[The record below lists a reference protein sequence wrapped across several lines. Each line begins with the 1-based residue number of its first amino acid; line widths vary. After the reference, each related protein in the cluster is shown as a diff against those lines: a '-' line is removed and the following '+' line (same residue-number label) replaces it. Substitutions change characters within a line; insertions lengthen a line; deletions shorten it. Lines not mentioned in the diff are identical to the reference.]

1 MNSEDV
7 ELRNNLSEVMY
18 DLSTHLYN
26 ASRAALQMAELL
38 EVTDGEIKQRK
49 VKTSLRDD
57 AIDNLLKKE
66 GYTW

>member
-7 ELRNNLSEVMY
+7 RLRNDLAEVMY
-18 DLSTHLYN
+18 ELARYLNS
-26 ASRAALQMAELL
+26 ASHAARQMGEMLEL
-38 EVTDGEIKQRK
+38 TDGELKQRK

-57 AIDNLLKKE
+57 AIDDLLKKE

>member
-1 MNSEDV
+1 MNSEELKLRMQLADV
-7 ELRNNLSEVMY
+7 MC
-18 DLSTHLYN
+18 DLSTYLYN

-57 AIDNLLKKE
+57 AIDDLLKKE

>member
-1 MNSEDV
+1 MNR
-7 ELRNNLSEVMY
+7 ELKLRMQLADYMR
-18 DLSTHLYN
+18 DLSTSLKN
-26 ASRAALQMAELL
+26 ASHAARQMAELL

-57 AIDNLLKKE
+57 AIDDLLKKE

>member
-1 MNSEDV
+1 MNSEEIKLRMQLADV
-7 ELRNNLSEVMY
+7 MC
-18 DLSTHLYN
+18 DLSTQLYN
-26 ASRAALQMAELL
+26 ASRAALLMAELL

-57 AIDNLLKKE
+57 AIDDLLKKE

>member
-7 ELRNNLSEVMY
+7 KLRMQLADVMC

-38 EVTDGEIKQRK
+38 EVTDGELKQRK

-57 AIDNLLKKE
+57 AIDDLLKKE